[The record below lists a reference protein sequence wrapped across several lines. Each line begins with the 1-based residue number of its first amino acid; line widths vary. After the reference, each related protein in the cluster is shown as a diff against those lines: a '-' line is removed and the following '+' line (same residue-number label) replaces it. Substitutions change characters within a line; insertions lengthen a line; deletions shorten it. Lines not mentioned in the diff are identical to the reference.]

1 MSNRSASG
9 KRLRASSLNPATTN
23 APTAKRR
30 RGVAASNAIGA
41 ERIASLDA
49 QGEMSVIGS
58 GLPAV
63 PGPMAR
69 QYLLSECSSIHSDAI
84 LAERP
89 FLSKG
94 TVEFTLPTSRS
105 ASPTMPCSTFT
116 ERAPAMPCHDR
127 GVLSF
132 DVGMMDA
139 ASAGPVKCPSPAP
152 SPLPCSPSVPP
163 HAAISLIGMERS
175 LAVLDETSHQ
185 VRMRTTA
192 REQSDKGTADAYSR
206 RVRDYVT
213 WWDSYQREC
222 CEHDQTWTV
231 VPAFP
236 VTTAKAALFID
247 YETTREKVSLP
258 ASRTSLLACIHRL
271 LCRGSRGPWRPSPA
285 QMLANPSSSKSSA
298 PSRTGESTTTI
309 STSTC
314 LKLRSDYETTT
325 ESARWNL
332 LPSTTSRSAQTVHK
346 H

>member
-9 KRLRASSLNPATTN
+9 KRLRASALDPATTN
-23 APTAKRR
+23 PPSAKRR
-30 RGVAASNAIGA
+30 RGVPASNVIGA
-41 ERIASLDA
+41 ERIASPDA
-49 QGEMSVIGS
+49 QSEMSVIGS
-58 GLPAV
+58 GLHAV

-69 QYLLSECSSIHSDAI
+69 QHLLSECSSICSDAI
-84 LAERP
+84 LAEHP

-94 TVEFTLPTSRS
+94 TVEFTLPTTSRS
-105 ASPTMPCSTFT
+105 VSPMPCGTFT
-116 ERAPAMPCHDR
+116 ERAPAMPCHDH

-132 DVGMMDA
+132 DVGMTDA
-139 ASAGPVKCPSPAP
+139 ASARPVKCPSPAP

-163 HAAISLIGMERS
+163 HDAISLVGMERS
-175 LAVLDETSHQ
+175 LAVLNETSHQ
-185 VRMRTTA
+185 ARMRTTA
-192 REQSDKGTADAYSR
+192 RERSDKGTADAYSR

-222 CEHDQTWTV
+222 CEHDRTWTV

-236 VTTAKAALFID
+236 VTAVKAALFID

-258 ASRTSLLACIHRL
+258 ASRTSLLVCTHRL
-271 LCRGSRGPWRPSPA
+271 WCRGSQGPWRPSPA
-285 QMLANPSSSKSSA
+285 QTLANPSSSKSSM

-332 LPSTTSRSAQTVHK
+332 LPSTMSQSAQTVHK